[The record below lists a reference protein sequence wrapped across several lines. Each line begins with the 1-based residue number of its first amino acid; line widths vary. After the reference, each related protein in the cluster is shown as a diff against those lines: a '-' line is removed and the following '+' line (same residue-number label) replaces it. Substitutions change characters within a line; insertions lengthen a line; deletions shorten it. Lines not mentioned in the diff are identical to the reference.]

1 MKKILVIGHGTPSI
15 ITELL
20 KKNLSTDYEVI
31 QQPLDDKITGAEIDY
46 SVFDDLIETTNVL
59 SDEDCKDLLTHVDPL
74 ECHKGKGDPNGLR
87 QQFIMNKRKF
97 K

>member
-31 QQPLDDKITGAEIDY
+31 HQPLGDKITGAEIDY
-46 SVFDDLIETTNVL
+46 LVFDDLIKTTKAP
-59 SDEDCKDLLTHVDPL
+59 SGDDFKDLLTHIDPL

-87 QQFIMNKRKF
+87 QQFTMNKRKF